1 MQVDFMRNKQYEI
14 DYSKDY
20 QRVHDLVYEYKN
32 GSMDAAD
39 KLLDAFAKFL
49 SNYAVLIK
57 FGKYNLNY
65 YSVRSFIKLFIEDPK
80 DRKLLNSY
88 FYNQYAGRNIVFS
101 TVNTIMNIFHESSYE
116 DIKQDLKI
124 IFFNMCQKYKDVRP
138 SFHTYID
145 KNFHYYAYR
154 YWEKT
159 IRDPIGRG
167 SSVSISTPIRSMKF
181 TEDTNITF
189 ADILEDVQ
197 SKVEN
202 DYTLNKIT
210 VYYDIKASAIPV
222 VYGEEISDTYNNT
235 FLNTNWINGITCST
249 AFKILTPLERKIIKL
264 WYIDNLTDK
273 EIGEKFGIC
282 RGSIN
287 KRRNIAKTKI
297 GEYLKYRKV
306 E

>member
-1 MQVDFMRNKQYEI
+1 MRNKQYEV

-39 KLLDAFAKFL
+39 KLLESFAKFL

-57 FGKYNLNY
+57 YGKYNLNY

-80 DRKLLNSY
+80 DRKLLNSH
-88 FYNQYAGRNIVFS
+88 FYNQYAGKNVVFS
-101 TVNTIMNIFHESSYE
+101 TINTIMNIFHESSSE

-167 SSVSISTPIRSMKF
+167 SSVSISTPIKSIKF
-181 TEDTNITF
+181 VEDTNLTF

-210 VYYDIKASAIPV
+210 VYYDIKTSSIPV
-222 VYGEEISDTYNNT
+222 AYGEESNDTYNNT

-273 EIGEKFGIC
+273 EIGDKFGIC

>member
-1 MQVDFMRNKQYEI
+1 MRNKQYEV

-39 KLLDAFAKFL
+39 KLLESFAKFL

-57 FGKYNLNY
+57 YGKYNLNY

-80 DRKLLNSY
+80 DRKLLNSH
-88 FYNQYAGRNIVFS
+88 FYNQYAGKNVVFS
-101 TVNTIMNIFHESSYE
+101 TINTIMNIFHESSSE

-167 SSVSISTPIRSMKF
+167 SSVSISTPIKSIKF
-181 TEDTNITF
+181 VEDTNLTF

-210 VYYDIKASAIPV
+210 VYYDIKTSSIPV
-222 VYGEEISDTYNNT
+222 AYGEENSDTYNNT

-273 EIGEKFGIC
+273 EIGDKFGIC

>member
-1 MQVDFMRNKQYEI
+1 MRNKQYEV

-39 KLLDAFAKFL
+39 KLLESFAKFL

-57 FGKYNLNY
+57 YGKYNLNY
-65 YSVRSFIKLFIEDPK
+65 YSVRSFIKLFVENPK
-80 DRKLLNSY
+80 DRKLLNSH
-88 FYNQYAGRNIVFS
+88 FYNQYAGKNVVFS
-101 TVNTIMNIFHESSYE
+101 TINTIMNIFHESSSE

-167 SSVSISTPIRSMKF
+167 SSVSISTPIKSIKF
-181 TEDTNITF
+181 VEDTNLTF

-210 VYYDIKASAIPV
+210 VYYDIKTSSVPV
-222 VYGEEISDTYNNT
+222 AYGEENHDTYNNT

-273 EIGEKFGIC
+273 EIGDKFGIC

>member
-1 MQVDFMRNKQYEI
+1 MRNKQYEV

-39 KLLDAFAKFL
+39 KLLDSFAKFL

-57 FGKYNLNY
+57 YGKYNLNY
-65 YSVRSFIKLFIEDPK
+65 YSVRNFIKLFIEDPK
-80 DRKLLNSY
+80 DRKLLNSH
-88 FYNQYAGRNIVFS
+88 FYNQYAGKNVVFS
-101 TVNTIMNIFHESSYE
+101 TINTIMNIFHESSSE

-167 SSVSISTPIRSMKF
+167 SSVSISTPIKSSKF
-181 TEDTNITF
+181 LEDTNLTF

-210 VYYDIKASAIPV
+210 VYYDIKTSSIPV
-222 VYGEEISDTYNNT
+222 AYGEENHDTYNNT

-273 EIGEKFGIC
+273 EIGDKFGIC

>member
-1 MQVDFMRNKQYEI
+1 MRNKQYEI

-222 VYGEEISDTYNNT
+222 VYGEETSDTYNNT

>member
-1 MQVDFMRNKQYEI
+1 MRNKQYEI

>member
-1 MQVDFMRNKQYEI
+1 MRNKQYEV

-39 KLLDAFAKFL
+39 KLLESFAKFL

-57 FGKYNLNY
+57 YGKYNLNY
-65 YSVRSFIKLFIEDPK
+65 YSVRSFIKLFVEDPK
-80 DRKLLNSY
+80 DRKLLNSH
-88 FYNQYAGRNIVFS
+88 FYNQYAGKNVVFS
-101 TVNTIMNIFHESSYE
+101 TINTIMNIFHESSSE

-167 SSVSISTPIRSMKF
+167 SSVSISTPIKSIKF
-181 TEDTNITF
+181 VEDTNLTF

-210 VYYDIKASAIPV
+210 VYYDIKTSSIPV
-222 VYGEEISDTYNNT
+222 AYGEESNDTYNNT

-273 EIGEKFGIC
+273 EIGDKFGIC

>member
-1 MQVDFMRNKQYEI
+1 MRNKQYEV

-32 GSMDAAD
+32 GSTDAAD
-39 KLLDAFAKFL
+39 KLLDSFAKFL
-49 SNYAVLIK
+49 SNYVVLIK
-57 FGKYNLNY
+57 YGKYNLNY
-65 YSVRSFIKLFIEDPK
+65 YSIRSFIKLFIEDPK
-80 DRKLLNSY
+80 DRKLLNSH
-88 FYNQYAGRNIVFS
+88 FYNQYAGKNVVFS
-101 TVNTIMNIFHESSYE
+101 TINTIMNIFHESSCE

-167 SSVSISTPIRSMKF
+167 SSVSISTPIKSTKF
-181 TEDTNITF
+181 IEDTTLTF

-197 SKVEN
+197 SRVEN

-210 VYYDIKASAIPV
+210 VYYDIKTSSIPV
-222 VYGEEISDTYNNT
+222 AYGEENYDTYNNT

-273 EIGEKFGIC
+273 EIGDKFGIC